1 MSQPNEQNRIPGV
14 DFVVSEEAIQRAD
27 INALLSDLTSVDC
40 HDINEALRR
49 RVDGES
55 PDVASPLDLM
65 ITLTSYHSDPD
76 HPTEPFKP
84 RFQFEDRRGLIPSDM
99 LEEQVDVLANVA
111 SGIRNAGLRGR
122 IADVVWF
129 VQRRRTVSAE
139 LAVNSYCDC
148 IDQVRTGQATFA
160 FEDHSAWGWHAKE
173 LAVRSARIS
182 LATQWRMGASAR
194 LKTLVAD
201 LVSEAYENAHHDDFV
216 RMVGVDIAYGFTS
229 PADLAVRAEN
239 LATQQEVAD
248 STETRRSLWKS
259 AARCHRANRDE
270 DNHNRCMIEVAKCVE
285 ERANQAGSAMV
296 AATFLQEAVQIL
308 RNLPKGMTREY
319 RERLMSRSQEVR
331 PKISDEMGVFSTE
344 VDLTDVVQQAVDSV
358 RGRSWPNVFL
368 CLILSNL
375 PPEPDELRQEA
386 RQHAGE
392 FPLQGLMPIAIHDH
406 QGRVVFRSPGMAGAN
421 EADGE
426 HLRYLMASDRGHA
439 RQVAVAGRIIPI
451 RRVIAEEHLIAPD
464 IVVEMLAGSPFIP
477 PGHDH
482 IFARAIVH
490 FLAGADMEAASL
502 LVPQLENS
510 LRHLL
515 SLKGIDTTTSDEHG
529 IQTEA
534 SLSALL
540 NPKNP
545 WRAELEAILL
555 PRHVLEIDL
564 LYNFAGGPA
573 LRNALAHGKIPAGAF
588 WGHNVIYSNWFII
601 RLAALPLAKNWGDV
615 EETFARV
622 TGLRP
627 PLSAQ
632 RGDST

>member
-1 MSQPNEQNRIPGV
+1 MPQRNERNRIPGV
-14 DFVVSEEAIQRAD
+14 EFVVSEEAIQRAD
-27 INALLSDLTSVDC
+27 INALLSDMNSVDC
-40 HDINEALRR
+40 HDINKAFRL
-49 RVDGES
+49 RVDGDS
-55 PDVASPLDLM
+55 PDVASSLNLM
-65 ITLTSYHSDPD
+65 IALTSYHCDPA

-84 RFQFEDRRGLIPSDM
+84 MFQIEDRRGLIPSDM

-111 SGIRNAGLRGR
+111 SSIRNAGLRGR

-129 VQRRRTVSAE
+129 IQRHRTDSAE

-148 IDQVRTGQATFA
+148 IDQVRSGQATFA
-160 FEDHSAWGWHAKE
+160 FDDHSAWGWHAKE

-182 LATQWRMGASAR
+182 LATQWKLGASAR

-201 LVSEAYENAHHDDFV
+201 LVSEACENARHNDFV

-229 PADLAVRAEN
+229 PADLAVWTEN
-239 LATQQEVAD
+239 LATRQEIAE
-248 STETRRSLWKS
+248 STETRQSLWKS
-259 AARCHRANRDE
+259 AARCHRANRDN

-285 ERANQAGSAMV
+285 ERANQADSAMV
-296 AATFLQEAVQIL
+296 AANFLQEAIQIL

-319 RERLMSRSQEVR
+319 RDRLMFRLQEIR

-344 VDLTDVVQQAVDSV
+344 VDLTDLVQHAVTSV
-358 RGRSWPNVFL
+358 RGHSWPNVFL
-368 CLILSNL
+368 ALILTDL
-375 PPEPDELRQEA
+375 PPEPDELCQEA
-386 RQHAGE
+386 RQHASE
-392 FPLQGLMPIAIHDH
+392 FPLQGHMPIAIHDH
-406 QGRVVFRSPGMAGAN
+406 QGRVVFRSRGMAGAT

-426 HLRYLMASDRGHA
+426 HLRYLMATNRSHA
-439 RQVAVAGRIIPI
+439 RRVAVAGQINPI
-451 RRVIAEEHLIAPD
+451 RRVIAEEHLIAHD
-464 IVVEMLAGSPFIP
+464 IVVEMLSGSPFIP
-477 PGHDH
+477 PGHEH
-482 IFARAIVH
+482 IFARAIVY

-529 IQTEA
+529 VQTEA

-545 WRAELEAILL
+545 WRSELEAILL
-555 PRHVLEIDL
+555 PSNVLEIDL
-564 LYNFAGGPA
+564 LYNFAGGPS
-573 LRNALAHGKIPAGAF
+573 LRNALAHGKIPSGAF
-588 WGHNVIYSNWFII
+588 WGHNVLYSNWLII

-622 TGLRP
+622 TGFHP

-632 RGDST
+632 HDGSA